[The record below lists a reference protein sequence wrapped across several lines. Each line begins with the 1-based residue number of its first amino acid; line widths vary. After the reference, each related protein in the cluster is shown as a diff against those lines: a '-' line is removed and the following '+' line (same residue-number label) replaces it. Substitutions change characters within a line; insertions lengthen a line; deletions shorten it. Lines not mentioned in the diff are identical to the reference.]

1 MLGQSLPEY
10 IFIRT
15 AIFGLRLVAPLS
27 IAYTLASWHTRHFL
41 FSFWLGV
48 YALTEASFYVCVY
61 LPRCKALQKAATHP
75 PLMSREER
83 EAVFN
88 KCFSNLRETNAA
100 AGWFYPSSPS
110 AIKRENMMEWL
121 SWALFS
127 ARSDGF
133 RKEWEAELEGYVTK
147 LEGFMGQKFA
157 PGWDEKVK
165 CMRVSFDHV
174 VTVHRPLV
182 WYLIIALLDTYTSL
196 VMFSIGFKHFDIC
209 NWFSCFPPR
218 LCTIFS
224 QRSPNRELVYWYRPH
239 RSKTKQPVLF
249 FHGIGIGLW
258 PYLGFLRE
266 LIAAEPDVGIIAI
279 ENLSVSMRISAPPL
293 PREVMLAALTR
304 ILDFHALPR
313 VVLTSH
319 SYGTIIAA
327 HILRDPVLSRRVSAS
342 LLVDPIPFLLHLPA
356 VAYNFVYRS
365 PRAANEWQLWYF
377 ASRDPDVARAL
388 ARHFFWAQNVLWKDD
403 LQGREVAVVLSGKD
417 QILDARE
424 VRRYLT
430 ESDNLQFS
438 WRQNG
443 LEVLYYRDL
452 DHAMVFDTKD
462 RRRPMVDILSKFVR
476 YNVY

>member
-1 MLGQSLPEY
+1 
-10 IFIRT
+10 
-15 AIFGLRLVAPLS
+15 
-27 IAYTLASWHTRHFL
+27 
-41 FSFWLGV
+41 
-48 YALTEASFYVCVY
+48 
-61 LPRCKALQKAATHP
+61 
-75 PLMSREER
+75 
-83 EAVFN
+83 
-88 KCFSNLRETNAA
+88 
-100 AGWFYPSSPS
+100 
-110 AIKRENMMEWL
+110 
-121 SWALFS
+121 
-127 ARSDGF
+127 
-133 RKEWEAELEGYVTK
+133 
-147 LEGFMGQKFA
+147 
-157 PGWDEKVK
+157 
-165 CMRVSFDHV
+165 
-174 VTVHRPLV
+174 
-182 WYLIIALLDTYTSL
+182 
-196 VMFSIGFKHFDIC
+196 
-209 NWFSCFPPR
+209 
-218 LCTIFS
+218 
-224 QRSPNRELVYWYRPH
+224 
-239 RSKTKQPVLF
+239 
-249 FHGIGIGLW
+249 
-258 PYLGFLRE
+258 
-266 LIAAEPDVGIIAI
+266 
-279 ENLSVSMRISAPPL
+279 MRISAPPL

-327 HILRDPVLSRRVSAS
+327 HILRDPMLSSRVSAS